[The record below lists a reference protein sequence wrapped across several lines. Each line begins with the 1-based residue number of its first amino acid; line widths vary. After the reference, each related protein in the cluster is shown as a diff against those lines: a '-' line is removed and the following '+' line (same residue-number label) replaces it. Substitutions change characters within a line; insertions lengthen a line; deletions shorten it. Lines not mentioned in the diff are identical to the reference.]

1 MAQAVV
7 LFDGVCNLCTW
18 AVQFIIK
25 HDPEGY
31 FRFASLQSEYGQSL
45 LRAHGVSITL
55 DGRDD
60 TVALVEDGRVYT
72 HSDASLRIARH
83 LTGPVRLA
91 AVLIVLPRFMRDAVY
106 RLVARSRYRVFGRQD
121 VCWMPTPEL
130 KARFLDQP

>member
-31 FRFASLQSEYGQSL
+31 FRFASLQSEYAQSL

-55 DGRDD
+55 DGLDD

-83 LTGPVRLA
+83 LAGPVRLV
-91 AVLIVLPRFMRDAVY
+91 AVLIVLPRFVRDAVY

>member
-31 FRFASLQSEYGQSL
+31 FRFASLQSEYAQSL

-55 DGRDD
+55 DGLDD

-83 LTGPVRLA
+83 LAGPVRLV
-91 AVLIVLPRFMRDAVY
+91 AVLIVLPRFVRDAVY
-106 RLVARSRYRVFGRQD
+106 RFIARSRYRVFGRQD

>member
-31 FRFASLQSEYGQSL
+31 FRFASLQSEYAQSL
-45 LRAHGVSITL
+45 LRAHGVNITL

-60 TVALVEDGRVYT
+60 TVALIEDGRVYT
-72 HSDASLRIARH
+72 HSDAGLRIARH

-91 AVLIVLPRFMRDAVY
+91 AVLIVLPRFVRDAVY
-106 RLVARSRYRVFGRQD
+106 RLIARSRYHVFGRQD